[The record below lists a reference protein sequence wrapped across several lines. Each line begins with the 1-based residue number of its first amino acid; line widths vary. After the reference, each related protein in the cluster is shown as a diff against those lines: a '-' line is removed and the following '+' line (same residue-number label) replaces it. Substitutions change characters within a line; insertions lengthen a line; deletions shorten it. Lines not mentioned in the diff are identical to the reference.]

1 MKKIVAMI
9 NIVFKQLLNNYVQEI
24 SISVMYNKRINKR
37 KTLKIK

>member
-24 SISVMYNKRINKR
+24 SISVMYNGINKK